1 MLFVSSMKKIFDLA
15 LIKLEEAER
24 KVTRLYSVI
33 DQVPASSV
41 PPGAPRLPPGCGA
54 FVSRTEFKK

>member
-1 MLFVSSMKKIFDLA
+1 MKKIFDLA

-41 PPGAPRLPPGCGA
+41 PPGCGA